1 MHLKHEFMLEFM
13 HKFLVPG
20 RRAYG
25 DAHHLWALTFK
36 PASCPPPLPSPI
48 ILKLS
53 LDMWEVCATLEY
65 GVRYVVLTAVSAK
78 MMVVCDVTSCGVAVR
93 Y

>member
-1 MHLKHEFMLEFM
+1 MAAVTPNICGPSHLSLLH
-13 HKFLVPG
+13 V
-20 RRAYG
+20 
-25 DAHHLWALTFK
+25 T
-36 PASCPPPLPSPI
+36 LPSPR

-78 MMVVCDVTSCGVAVR
+78 MMVVCDVTSCDVAVR

>member
-1 MHLKHEFMLEFM
+1 MPTVTPNICGRSHLNPL
-13 HKFLVPG
+13 LV
-20 RRAYG
+20 
-25 DAHHLWALTFK
+25 
-36 PASCPPPLPSPI
+36 PLPSPR
-48 ILKLS
+48 ILRLS